1 MKTILTF
8 VLVLIYNGLEAQTLI
23 QIKDKQTEE
32 AIPFGKV
39 RFSNGNGI
47 LSDLDGYFPISPND
61 TIQWVSIK
69 AQGYKDTTFSYYL
82 LNKNKIIYLS
92 PVVVNLQ
99 DVVVT
104 AGENPAH
111 RIINQVIE
119 NRKKNNPTDNF
130 AFKYEAYSKF
140 HFTLDPETL
149 TQLDSNSKDTSILRL
164 KRFFDAQHLFLIETS
179 SERKFIPPARDK
191 ETILAYKTSG
201 FSDPTFS
208 TFAREMQSFSF
219 YENQFEILGK
229 TYINPIALGGTKRY
243 LFILQDTT
251 IRGTDTTFTISF
263 RPRKGK
269 NFSGL
274 EGQLFINTNGFAIE
288 KVISQPYESEEELA
302 VKIVQE
308 YEMIDGKYWFP
319 SKLSSEIFIPFD
331 AIEGLKNAKITGKG
345 SSYISNVFVNP
356 PLSKKEFGDFV
367 VETAENAGN
376 KSDAEWK
383 QERFYELDDKEQ
395 KTYVV
400 IDSIAKKTNLNK
412 RLQAFQVLS
421 EGKIPMGYVNADLNR
436 VLSYN
441 LYEGY
446 RLGLG
451 LESSEKVSKHVL
463 IGGYFAYGTRDK
475 AWKYGAYTEV
485 KLWKKK
491 DLRFKI
497 SYKNDLLQRGGMSWE
512 NSTRSLSASN
522 LIQSIYL
529 LNFDQQEALEVSLKA
544 SLKPNFLTVI
554 SAQHQQLSYL
564 SAYQHA
570 LNNTWTTAVDV
581 TSTSLEVQWQF
592 REKVMQ
598 LGNARVSLGSKFPK
612 IKAKFTQ
619 ALTEKTTEGIQF
631 SKLVA
636 SISQSI
642 PIRGAGKFTYTI
654 EGSKLWGTAPLTF
667 QYVAPGSGKM
677 GWLSIPSTF
686 ETVYPATFFASEQ
699 VSVFTRFALN
709 PWKTKV
715 KWFQPQLAFH
725 HAIGLG
731 TLKQASTH
739 LPFVNDMR
747 KGYYE
752 GGIILDRLFVS
763 SFTGFGVGFFTPY
776 GSYALPQFEKNLLVK
791 ISLTLGL

>member
-47 LSDLDGYFPISPND
+47 LSNLDGYFPIQSND

-69 AQGYKDTTFSYYL
+69 AQGYKDTVFSFQL
-82 LNKNKIIYLS
+82 LSTNKIIYLS
-92 PVVVNLQ
+92 PIVLNLQ
-99 DVVVT
+99 DIVVT

-111 RIINQVIE
+111 RIMNRVIE

-130 AFKYEAYSKF
+130 AFQYEAYSKF
-140 HFTLDPETL
+140 LFTLDPETQAQMSA
-149 TQLDSNSKDTSILRL
+149 TSDDTNIVRL

-179 SERKFIPPARDK
+179 SERKFIPPSRDK
-191 ETILAYKTSG
+191 ETILAYKASG

-288 KVISQPYESEEELA
+288 KVISQPYESDEELA

-308 YEMIDGKYWFP
+308 YELLDQKYWFP

-345 SSYISNVFVNP
+345 STYISKILINP

-376 KSDAEWK
+376 KTDSEWEN
-383 QERFYELDDKEQ
+383 ERTYELDSKER
-395 KTYVV
+395 KTYEVL
-400 IDSIAKKTNLNK
+400 DSIGKKTNLSK
-412 RLQAFQVLS
+412 RLQALQVLS
-421 EGKIPMGYVNADLNR
+421 EGKIPMGYLNADLNR
-436 VLSYN
+436 VLAYN

-451 LESSEKVSKHVL
+451 IETSEKVSKHFL

-475 AWKYGAYTEV
+475 AWKYGGYSEI
-485 KLWKKK
+485 KLYKKK
-491 DLRFKI
+491 DLRLKI
-497 SYKNDLLQRGGMSWE
+497 SYKNDLLQRGGLSWE
-512 NSTRSLSASN
+512 NNIRSISASN

-529 LNFDQQEALEVSLKA
+529 LNFDQQEAVEVSLKG
-544 SLKPNFLTVI
+544 SLKPNLLTVL
-554 SAQHQQLSYL
+554 SAQHQRLSYL
-564 SAYQHA
+564 DGYQHFVS
-570 LNNTWTTAVDV
+570 NTWTNSVAV
-581 TSTSLEVQWQF
+581 TSASLEIQWQF

-598 LGNARVSLGSKFPK
+598 LGNSRVSLGSKFPK
-612 IKAKFTQ
+612 VKAKFTQ
-619 ALTEKTTEGIQF
+619 SLPEETTENIAF

-654 EGSKLWGTAPLTF
+654 EGSKVWGTAPLAF

-677 GWLSIPSTF
+677 GWISIPTTF
-686 ETVYPATFFASEQ
+686 ETVFPATFFASEQ

-709 PWKTKV
+709 PWKTKI

-725 HAIGLG
+725 HAVGLG
-731 TLKQASTH
+731 NLREAITH
-739 LPFVNDMR
+739 LPVVNDMR

-763 SFTGFGVGFFTPY
+763 SFTGIGIGLFTPY
-776 GSYALPQFEKNLLVK
+776 GAYALPQFEKNLLVK
-791 ISLTLGL
+791 FSLSIGL

>member
-1 MKTILTF
+1 MKTIITF
-8 VLVLIYNGLEAQTLI
+8 VLLLIGVGLEAQTLI

-47 LSDLDGYFPISPND
+47 LSDLDGFFPIHSND
-61 TIQWVSIK
+61 TIQWVTIK
-69 AQGYKDTTFSYYL
+69 AQGYKDTTFSFQL
-82 LNKNKIIYLS
+82 FSTHKLIYLT
-92 PVVVNLQ
+92 PTVVNLQ

-111 RIINQVIE
+111 RIMNQVIE

-130 AFKYEAYSKF
+130 AFQYEAYSKF

-149 TQLDSNSKDTSILRL
+149 AQLDSNSNDTSIVRL
-164 KRFFDAQHLFLIETS
+164 KRFFDDQHIFLIETS

-201 FSDPTFS
+201 FSDPSFS

-229 TYINPIALGGTKRY
+229 TYINPIALGGIKRY

-274 EGQLFINTNGFAIE
+274 EGQLFINSNGFAIE
-288 KVISQPYESEEELA
+288 KVISQPYESEDDFA

-308 YEMIDGKYWFP
+308 YVMIEGKHWFP
-319 SKLSSEIFIPFD
+319 SKLSSELFIPFD
-331 AIEGLKNAKITGKG
+331 AIEGLKNAKIMGKG
-345 SSYISNVFVNP
+345 SSYISNVHINP

-383 QERFYELDDKEQ
+383 EERFYELDDKEQ
-395 KTYVV
+395 KTYIV

-412 RLQAFQVLS
+412 RIQALQVLA
-421 EGKIPMGYVNADLNR
+421 EGKIPMGFVNADLNR

-451 LESSEKVSKHVL
+451 LESSEKVSKHFL

-475 AWKYGAYTEV
+475 AWKYGAYSEV
-485 KLWKKK
+485 KLYKKK

-497 SYKNDLLQRGGMSWE
+497 SYKNDLLHRGGMTWE
-512 NSTRSLSASN
+512 SSNRSLSASN

-529 LNFDQQEALEVSLKA
+529 LNFDLQETFEASLKA
-544 SLKPNFLTVI
+544 SLKPNFLTVL
-554 SAQHQQLSYL
+554 SAQHQQISYL
-564 SAYQHA
+564 SGYQHA
-570 LNNTWTTAVDV
+570 LNSSWTNDVSV
-581 TSTSLEVQWQF
+581 TSVSLEVHWQF

-598 LGNARVSLGSKFPK
+598 LGTARVSLGSKFPK
-612 IKAKFTQ
+612 LKAKFTQ
-619 ALTEKTTEGIQF
+619 SLTEKTTNGIQF

-654 EGSKLWGTAPLTF
+654 EGSKLWGTAPLAF

-686 ETVYPATFFASEQ
+686 ETVYPATFFATEQ

-709 PWKTKV
+709 PWKTKI

-725 HAIGLG
+725 HAVGLG
-731 TLKQASTH
+731 NLKQANSH
-739 LPFVNDMR
+739 SPFVSDMR

-763 SFTGFGVGFFTPY
+763 SFTGFGVGIFTPY
-776 GSYALPQFEKNLLVK
+776 GAYALPQFEKNLLVK
-791 ISLTLGL
+791 ISLSIGL